1 MLQNN
6 LLFIKKRI
14 YSSSVNLVCLKKDF
28 ECSFFSSL
36 VLLANCPF
44 NCPEA
49 SYVYMVPPMAAHP
62 RAIFPNEWAINDKQC
77 KQQEGLS
84 RRIFTSNTS
93 QETCSA
99 TTNGSINSIIF
110 LTNVFCYTFTESEDT
125 THGGYKHD

>member
-1 MLQNN
+1 MLGICKMLQNN

-49 SYVYMVPPMAAHP
+49 SYVYMVPPMAAQP
-62 RAIFPNEWAINDKQC
+62 RAIFPKEWAINYRLSVNPKSLEEIVC
-77 KQQEGLS
+77 GL
-84 RRIFTSNTS
+84 ILYVLTSNTS
-93 QETCSA
+93 
-99 TTNGSINSIIF
+99 
-110 LTNVFCYTFTESEDT
+110 
-125 THGGYKHD
+125 